1 MNNLFSVFDP
11 NVGWFGMNANWLSLA
26 LVLVW
31 IPSVFWKVK
40 SSSAFVF
47 SLFLLNLA
55 KEFKNNFSPITT
67 PGHTHWALR
76 VFLLILLNNLVGL
89 TPYTF
94 TRTRHLSVSVRL
106 ALSGWLS
113 YWTAS
118 LVIDPGSTLAHLVP
132 LGTPYILIPFIVI
145 IELVRNLIRPLT
157 LSVRLAA
164 NIVAGHLLITLISTP
179 LTSRAYLTRIFILI
193 GLILLII
200 LERAVAFIQAYVFRM
215 LRTLY
220 LSESNSLKLNYLCNL
235 LFIDKIDFKFFSKF
249 KIIRTVPLASWILK
263 LPD

>member
-11 NVGWFGMNANWLSLA
+11 NVRWLGMRVNWLRLG

-31 IPSVFWKVK
+31 IPSLFWKIK
-40 SSSAFVF
+40 SSPVFLF

-55 KEFKNNFSPITT
+55 KEFKNNFSPVTT
-67 PGHTHWALR
+67 PGHTHWALSI
-76 VFLLILLNNLVGL
+76 FLLILLNNLGGL

-94 TRTRHLSVSVRL
+94 TGTRHLSVSVRL

-113 YWTAS
+113 YWLAS
-118 LVIDPGSTLAHLVP
+118 LFIDPRSTLAHLVP
-132 LGTPYILIPFIVI
+132 LGTPYILIPFIVL

-179 LTSRAYLTRIFILI
+179 LTSRMYLTRVFILI

-220 LSESNSLKLNYLCNL
+220 LRESNTIKLNYLCNF
-235 LFIDKIDFKFFSKF
+235 LFIKKNWFQIFF
-249 KIIRTVPLASWILK
+249 
-263 LPD
+263 